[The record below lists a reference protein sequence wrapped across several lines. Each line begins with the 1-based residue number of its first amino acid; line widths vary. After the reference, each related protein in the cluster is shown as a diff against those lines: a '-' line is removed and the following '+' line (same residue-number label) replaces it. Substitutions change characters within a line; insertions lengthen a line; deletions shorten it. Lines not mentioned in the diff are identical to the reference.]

1 MSDIHAVRLPENVG
15 EKVEELAEKHDTT
28 KSAVL
33 RALVDNGLRA
43 RKWDEFRIVPT
54 NHERRD
60 AVEQARER

>member
-15 EKVEELAEKHDTT
+15 ENVEELAERHDTT
-28 KSAVL
+28 QSAVL

-43 RKWDEFRIVPT
+43 RKWDEFGIVPT

-60 AVEQARER
+60 AVEQASER